1 MRIHFSPRGGYMSDQ
16 EDKEL
21 GKRSEQK
28 AGDNMNVMDKEL
40 KDMQK
45 QKDKDMTMKD
55 LKKALIKESIHNNN
69 EALQRLSRT

>member
-1 MRIHFSPRGGYMSDQ
+1 MRIHFSPRGGYLSDR
-16 EDKEL
+16 EGNEL
-21 GKRSEQK
+21 DKRSEHK
-28 AGDNMNVMDKEL
+28 AGDNMNVMEKEL

-55 LKKALIKESIHNNN
+55 LKKALIKESIGNTN

>member
-1 MRIHFSPRGGYMSDQ
+1 MSDR

-21 GKRSEQK
+21 DKRSKQK
-28 AGDNMNVMDKEL
+28 AGDNMKVMEKEL

-45 QKDKDMTMKD
+45 QKNKDMTMKD
-55 LKKALIKESIHNNN
+55 LKKALIKESIRNND